1 MSDPVFLITGAAGG
15 IGAATARGA
24 VAAGYRVVLAGR
36 DEARL
41 TALAESLGGSDR
53 ALSVKC
59 DVQDWTAQEALVERT
74 LTAWGR
80 LDVVFANAGIGGGAG
95 FVRGDATPELWRSM
109 VLTNIFGVAAT
120 ARLTLPALIESRGHL
135 LLMGSVVGR
144 VPIPGSFYS
153 ATKWA
158 LTGMS
163 ESIRAE
169 LIGTGVRVSVI
180 EAGFVD
186 TPMLARRPDGP
197 LLTADDIA
205 RTVLWVLQQPPH
217 VDINEVLVRPVGQAR

>member
-1 MSDPVFLITGAAGG
+1 V
-15 IGAATARGA
+15 R
-24 VAAGYRVVLAGR
+24 
-36 DEARL
+36 
-41 TALAESLGGSDR
+41 
-53 ALSVKC
+53 C
-59 DVQDWTAQEALVERT
+59 DVQDWAAQQALVQET
-74 LTAWGR
+74 LEEWGR
-80 LDVVFANAGIGGGAG
+80 LDVVFANAGVAGGGA
-95 FVRGDATPELWRSM
+95 FVAGDATPEAWRAM

-120 ARLTLPALIESRGHL
+120 ARLTLPALIERRGRL

-144 VPIPGSFYS
+144 VAIPGSFYS

-169 LIGTGVRVSVI
+169 LIGTGVRVTVL

-197 LLTADDIA
+197 LLAADDVA
-205 RTVLWVLQQPPH
+205 RTVMWVLEQPPH
-217 VDINEVLVRPVGQAR
+217 VDINEVLIRPVGQAR